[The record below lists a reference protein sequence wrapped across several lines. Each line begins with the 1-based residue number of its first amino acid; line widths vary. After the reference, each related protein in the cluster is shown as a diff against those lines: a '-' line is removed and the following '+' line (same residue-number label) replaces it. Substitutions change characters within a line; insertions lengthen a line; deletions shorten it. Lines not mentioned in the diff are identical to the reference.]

1 MLTGWKGHAIRHTRF
16 LPIESLVT
24 SMKNGRN
31 SIMRWDNIGFI
42 YSILANKNPDF
53 TIIREEMPRLEST
66 SSSLVCGAGAASGVV
81 GEPEI
86 SAEEI
91 TQLWKNIQIKL
102 GILYRLMRSKN
113 AIDPSFQGTENA
125 LSLAIKQKAPTYKA
139 SLKQQLES
147 FLAQIEERTRTL
159 SGKSGVRV
167 AD

>member
-1 MLTGWKGHAIRHTRF
+1 
-16 LPIESLVT
+16 
-24 SMKNGRN
+24 
-31 SIMRWDNIGFI
+31 
-42 YSILANKNPDF
+42 
-53 TIIREEMPRLEST
+53 
-66 SSSLVCGAGAASGVV
+66 
-81 GEPEI
+81 
-86 SAEEI
+86 
-91 TQLWKNIQIKL
+91 
-102 GILYRLMRSKN
+102 MRSKN